1 MRSLSALFVVALL
14 VGCATT
20 PQPRAQSP
28 APAIPQ
34 TTQPR
39 PAAKKVPSMPSINR
53 TPIATLGQWDLVNW
67 NTDRGTYIAVTSS
80 NGPPS
85 MEDTTEIR
93 VIILGPACKPST
105 MQMISYGKDAR
116 YAGSGVTKG
125 TLVGRV
131 DTLQPVVG
139 QASVL
144 NLNDVANMS
153 WESLEQVQSMIESM
167 RRGKKAR
174 FQFTPERYPPTYFVF
189 DSADFADAYSRLELA
204 CKADMA
210 RQGRDPDL
218 GDYFK

>member
-1 MRSLSALFVVALL
+1 V
-14 VGCATT
+14 
-20 PQPRAQSP
+20 
-28 APAIPQ
+28 
-34 TTQPR
+34 
-39 PAAKKVPSMPSINR
+39 
-53 TPIATLGQWDLVNW
+53 
-67 NTDRGTYIAVTSS
+67 
-80 NGPPS
+80 
-85 MEDTTEIR
+85 EDTTEVQ

-105 MQMISYGKDAR
+105 IQMFSYGEDAR

-131 DTLQPVVG
+131 DTFQPVAG

-144 NLNDVANMS
+144 NFNNVAMVS

-174 FQFTPERYPPTYFVF
+174 FQFTPERSPPEYFVF
-189 DSADFADAYSRLELA
+189 DSANFADAYSRLELA

>member
-1 MRSLSALFVVALL
+1 MRSLSALFVVTLL
-14 VGCATT
+14 LGCETT
-20 PQPRAQSP
+20 SEPRPQSP
-28 APAIPQ
+28 APAIRQ
-34 TTQPR
+34 TTQSA

-53 TPIATLGQWDLVNW
+53 TPIATLGQWELVKLD
-67 NTDRGTYIAVTSS
+67 TDRGTYIAATSS
-80 NGPPS
+80 DGPRS
-85 MEDTTEIR
+85 VEDTTEVQ

-105 MQMISYGKDAR
+105 IQMFSYGEDAR

-131 DTLQPVVG
+131 DTFQPVAG

-144 NLNDVANMS
+144 NFNNVAMVS

-174 FQFTPERYPPTYFVF
+174 FQFTPERSPPEYFVF
-189 DSADFADAYSRLELA
+189 DSANFADAYSRLELA